1 MKARIK
7 ARQVQTEK
15 RTKTGVGH
23 PNVSTVEEDM
33 SKRHGKQKFTSKTK
47 SDRQWELKKQQGKLD
62 EVGLNEV
69 FGGALLPF

>member
-1 MKARIK
+1 MEETVKARIK
-7 ARQVQTEK
+7 ALQVQAEK

-23 PNVSTVEEDM
+23 PNVSTRKSDVKDPPP
-33 SKRHGKQKFTSKTK
+33 SKSK

>member
-15 RTKTGVGH
+15 RTKTGVVH

-33 SKRHGKQKFTSKTK
+33 SNRGGGQFTSKSK
-47 SDRQWELKKQQGKLD
+47 SDRQWELKKQQKKLH

>member
-23 PNVSTVEEDM
+23 PNVSTRESDV
-33 SKRHGKQKFTSKTK
+33 KNPPPTKTK
-47 SDRQWELKKQQGKLD
+47 SDRKWELQRQQGKLD

>member
-23 PNVSTVEEDM
+23 PNVSTDDGVTPVDGV
-33 SKRHGKQKFTSKTK
+33 KANK

>member
-23 PNVSTVEEDM
+23 PNVSTRENER
-33 SKRHGKQKFTSKTK
+33 KEKFTSKTK

>member
-23 PNVSTVEEDM
+23 PNVSTRESDVK
-33 SKRHGKQKFTSKTK
+33 SLRPSKTK
-47 SDRQWELKKQQGKLD
+47 SDRQWELKKQQKKLH

>member
-1 MKARIK
+1 MKARIM
-7 ARQVQTEK
+7 ARQVETEK

-23 PNVSTVEEDM
+23 PNVSTKD
-33 SKRHGKQKFTSKTK
+33 SKSDKKFKSKSK